1 MIETFL
7 APNSWPF
14 AIALAVTA
22 GLFILEIL
30 MSLIGGSFLGM
41 GGEGPDIDVDADF
54 DLSADMDMDIDLD
67 APDVDADMAEMAT
80 APSGFLGWL
89 GIQDVPFLIW
99 LVSFLTMFGLSGL
112 IIQSIA
118 MAVLGVSLFTSLAVL
133 AALLPALAV
142 TRIIANQV
150 ALIMPKTETTAMR
163 TRFLGGHRGTI
174 TQGTAQ
180 RGKPAEAKI
189 KDRHGNL
196 HYLRVEPLED
206 DAVFPQGS
214 DVTLIRK
221 RGDKFYVI

>member
-14 AIALAVTA
+14 ALAVTA

-41 GGEGPDIDVDADF
+41 GGEGPDIDVDTDF
-54 DLSADMDMDIDLD
+54 DLSTDMDIDLD
-67 APDVDADMAEMAT
+67 APDVDADMAEMAA

-118 MAVLGVSLFTSLAVL
+118 MAVLGVSLFTSLAVF

-150 ALIMPKTETTAMR
+150 ALIMSKTETTAMR
-163 TRFLGGHRGTI
+163 TRFLGGHG
-174 TQGTAQ
+174 
-180 RGKPAEAKI
+180 
-189 KDRHGNL
+189 
-196 HYLRVEPLED
+196 
-206 DAVFPQGS
+206 
-214 DVTLIRK
+214 
-221 RGDKFYVI
+221 

>member
-41 GGEGPDIDVDADF
+41 GGEGPDIDVDTDF
-54 DLSADMDMDIDLD
+54 DLSTDMDIDLD
-67 APDVDADMAEMAT
+67 APDVDADMAEMAA

-118 MAVLGVSLFTSLAVL
+118 MAVLGVSLFTSLAVF

-163 TRFLGGHRGTI
+163 TRFLGGHGQCGNRQWRRCIRRHPGEP
-174 TQGTAQ
+174 GARLCAWHGASDARDAGAWQ
-180 RGKPAEAKI
+180 RTGP
-189 KDRHGNL
+189 
-196 HYLRVEPLED
+196 EP
-206 DAVFPQGS
+206 
-214 DVTLIRK
+214 
-221 RGDKFYVI
+221 